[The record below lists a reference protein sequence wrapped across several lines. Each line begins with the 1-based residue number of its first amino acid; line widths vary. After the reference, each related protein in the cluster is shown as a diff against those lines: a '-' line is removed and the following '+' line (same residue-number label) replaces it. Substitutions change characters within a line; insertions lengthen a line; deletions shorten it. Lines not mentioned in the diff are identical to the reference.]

1 MKESGDTMTYK
12 TIAEIVKAN
21 KEAGQY
27 FFSPDTMAFW
37 GSKVETDVIEGCY
50 FVTSEDNYDRSEKV
64 FKVRK
69 ALDNGIIRTVEYKG
83 LYEDI
88 GTLDTAIAHVY
99 AVSAQERIA
108 ERKAFLQE
116 TIQELEGQLC
126 DFALATGRYLPE
138 LTPTIRESLSSD
150 YLEMLRTLTTI
161 SEAVEKN

>member
-1 MKESGDTMTYK
+1 MTYK
-12 TIAEIVKAN
+12 SIAEIVTAN

-69 ALDNGIIRTVEYKG
+69 ALPDGRVNTVEYKG
-83 LYEDI
+83 LYEVTR
-88 GTLDTAIAHVY
+88 TLDMAIAHAY
-99 AVSAQERIA
+99 AVSAEERIA

-126 DFALATGRYLPE
+126 DFALATAQYLPP
-138 LTPTIRESLSSD
+138 LTPEIRESLSSD
-150 YLEMLRTLTTI
+150 YLEMLKTLTTL
-161 SEAVEKN
+161 SEAVESH